1 MKKGLFLDR
10 DGVINVDYGYV
21 STKEKFHFQDGIFD
35 VVSIAKQLEYQV
47 IIITNQSGIG
57 RGYYSE
63 ENFNHLMTWVKDE
76 FRHKNGGIDA
86 IYFCPHHPIYGKGK
100 YMVNCECRKPKPG
113 MLIKAIKDLNID
125 PHKSIL
131 IGDKVTDTEAGKL
144 AKIKTILQLN
154 NSLDNGHSINIKQV
168 SDIINYL

>member
-10 DGVINVDYGYV
+10 DGVINIDYGYV
-21 STKEKFHFQDGIFD
+21 NTKEKFHFQDGVFE
-35 VVSIAKQLEYQV
+35 VVSKAKRLGYQV

-63 ENFNHLMTWVKDE
+63 ENFNQLMSWVKDK
-76 FRHKNGGIDA
+76 FRNKNGDIDA
-86 IYFCPHHPIYGKGK
+86 IYFCPHHPTYGKGK
-100 YMVNCECRKPKPG
+100 YLVNCECRKPKPG

-131 IGDKVTDTEAGKL
+131 IGDKETDIEAGRL
-144 AKIKTILQLN
+144 AKIKTILKLK
-154 NSLDNGHSINIKQV
+154 NSVDERHSINIKQV